1 MITANGWGA
10 VNAASI
16 EVVNQSIAKQK
27 KLPQNFLIT
36 TQGSLLGIDIFCT
49 ISGDKTDK
57 TKLCKWEKWE
67 IVSGGS
73 GEIIH
78 MSCVLGDAYA
88 NVEVKGENK
97 SSLYDVSKSDIR
109 VSLNLKAIPDENYH
123 IKEKSGT
130 ANKITAEEEKEI
142 QILDSSVI
150 NGLDEKKDKPIIDL
164 IKDGFAD
171 YFKEHLKEFSA
182 AFGVIMLN
190 GKIAEKKKDFQWLM
204 PTDVSYAFEQ
214 THDNRHYFGLLTML
228 DNDKITTQ
236 SQQIDVGMFENMPKD
251 ANSVLLISGEKFCK
265 HVLLPSAVAIITG
278 SKEEDFDIG
287 KDKISVTNNKELN
300 WDKFK
305 LENGS
310 VIQPT
315 IPKGALEVNIDYNFI
330 KIEIVGMHYSPSP
343 GITVYMN
350 LTQKVEVT
358 VEKRKDGSYV
368 LITNNESAFQ
378 NNKITTSV
386 EVAKWLK
393 ITEIVVE
400 VVSAVAAFACGA
412 LAIGGK
418 LASKAATT
426 VVEETVAEFELS
438 EEAISETAQAEIEAA
453 SEVIEAA
460 ANEVASA
467 ATETTSGFFGS
478 NFCKVTE
485 HVCGFIAAA
494 GGVSIGIT
502 ELVKYLK
509 TKDYDNI
516 PTLND
521 FANLLLSNYAWPDLK
536 EAKIVGGELMGVLLI
551 YTNIPVD

>member
-1 MITANGWGA
+1 M
-10 VNAASI
+10 
-16 EVVNQSIAKQK
+16 
-27 KLPQNFLIT
+27 
-36 TQGSLLGIDIFCT
+36 
-49 ISGDKTDK
+49 
-57 TKLCKWEKWE
+57 
-67 IVSGGS
+67 
-73 GEIIH
+73 
-78 MSCVLGDAYA
+78 
-88 NVEVKGENK
+88 
-97 SSLYDVSKSDIR
+97 
-109 VSLNLKAIPDENYH
+109 
-123 IKEKSGT
+123 
-130 ANKITAEEEKEI
+130 
-142 QILDSSVI
+142 
-150 NGLDEKKDKPIIDL
+150 
-164 IKDGFAD
+164 
-171 YFKEHLKEFSA
+171 
-182 AFGVIMLN
+182 
-190 GKIAEKKKDFQWLM
+190 
-204 PTDVSYAFEQ
+204 
-214 THDNRHYFGLLTML
+214 
-228 DNDKITTQ
+228 TQ

-251 ANSVLLISGEKFCK
+251 ANSILLISGEKFCK